1 VSEGASSA
9 AVGASGPNAT
19 ALEELWRLAGQS
31 ASEPKYL
38 SRLLEL
44 SAAAEGASGAAA
56 YGDREAGALQLLG
69 ATSGAVFPTRL
80 TTREG
85 GAIKGLE
92 EGFALKVPGGAVAFA
107 GTAQPPAPS
116 LALQLVASHLRGLKD
131 RQEIKQQR
139 FEVNYRVVELEALYE
154 VGLAIAATLDLETLS
169 EVILLRAVS
178 LLDARRGALFLLRD
192 GAFHQLRTVG
202 GNAVDRVAAD
212 DPRLAMLL
220 TGTPGP
226 AGFEPLLPGALR
238 QLAVPIE
245 IDGETR
251 GLLLVGDKETR
262 AGVGDFALSD
272 RRTLG
277 LFANQ
282 AAIAL
287 ENARLHLEALEK
299 QRMEREMELAADI
312 QRRLLPKGVPD
323 VPGYEV
329 YGWNRSARQVGGDYY
344 DYLPRRGGREDAD
357 VAARFGF
364 TIGDVSGKGVP
375 AALLVSTL
383 HSSLR
388 LLADHVETGPDF
400 LARVN
405 QHLVD
410 SSAPNK
416 FVTLFLGELERHTGQ
431 VVYVNAG
438 HNPPFVAKRAG
449 GTETL
454 RSGGVPLGLLPGARF
469 RLDGVT
475 IEPGDLLC
483 LYSDG
488 VTECAAP
495 DDDEFGLE
503 RLIELVSARRQ
514 QPLAEIVAAI
524 DRETT
529 RFARGLPQ
537 ADDQTV
543 VLIRRCAE
551 PS

>member
-1 VSEGASSA
+1 MSE
-9 AVGASGPNAT
+9 
-19 ALEELWRLAGQS
+19 ALEELWRLAGQT

-44 SAAAEGASGAAA
+44 ASQAEEARGAAA
-56 YGDREAGALQLLG
+56 YVERDGNLQLLG
-69 ATSGAVFPTRL
+69 ASAGAPFPTRL
-80 TTREG
+80 TSHDT
-85 GAIKGLE
+85 GAIKGLD
-92 EGFALKVPGGAVAFA
+92 EGFAVKVPGGAVAFL
-107 GTAQPPAPS
+107 GVSRPATPS
-116 LALQLVASHLRGLKD
+116 LPLQLVASHLRGLRD

-139 FEVNYRVVELEALYE
+139 FAVNYRVVELEALYE

-178 LLDARRGALFLLRD
+178 LLDARRGALFLLES
-192 GAFHQLRTVG
+192 GALRQVRTVG
-202 GNAVDRVAAD
+202 GNAVERIEAT
-212 DPRLAMLL
+212 DPRLRELL
-220 TGTPGP
+220 
-226 AGFEPLLPGALR
+226 AGASGAAGCEPLLPGATH
-238 QLAVPIE
+238 QLSVPIE
-245 IDGETR
+245 VDGAAR
-251 GLLLVGDKETR
+251 GLLVVGDKETR
-262 AGVGDFALSD
+262 AGVGDFAVAD

-287 ENARLHLEALEK
+287 ENARLHLDALEK

-312 QRRLLPKGVPD
+312 QRRLLPKGVPE

-344 DYLPRRGGREDAD
+344 DFLPRRGGRGAD
-357 VAARFGF
+357 EVGARFGF

-388 LLADHVETGPDF
+388 LLADHVETGPEF
-400 LARVN
+400 LSRVN
-405 QHLVD
+405 EHLVE

-416 FVTLFLGELERHTGQ
+416 FVTLFLGELERETGQ

-438 HNPPFVAKRAG
+438 HNPAFVARPDG
-449 GTETL
+449 SVQTL
-454 RSGGVPLGLLPGARF
+454 NPGGVPLGLLPGATF
-469 RLDGVT
+469 RLDGFT
-475 IEPGDLLC
+475 LGPGDVLC

-488 VTECAAP
+488 VTECASP
-495 DDDEFGLE
+495 EDDEFGLE
-503 RLIELVSARRQ
+503 RLIELVKGHSGI
-514 QPLAEIVAAI
+514 PLPRIVDAI

-543 VLIRRCAE
+543 VLIRRCA
-551 PS
+551 